1 MTTLLRLFFFC
12 GICAAMLGCSLPTNP
27 VTKFGFDPWSRTWQF
42 CDSKDNDVEVKDLTV
57 DPNTYAVTLGSLTI
71 RNNASDVRRANVEQ
85 IQAYTEQ
92 VRAVTGMFQ
101 QITATLASMA
111 PFGGATPPA
120 WTPPST
126 SPSPAEPDAP

>member
-1 MTTLLRLFFFC
+1 MLRLFFL
-12 GICAAMLGCSLPTNP
+12 CALSATLASCSLPANP

-42 CDSKDNDVEVKDLTV
+42 HDSKDNDVEVKGLTV
-57 DPNTYAVTLGSLTI
+57 DPKTYAVTLESLTI
-71 RNNASDVRRANVEQ
+71 RNNASEVRRANVEQ

-92 VRAVTGMFQ
+92 VRAVTGMFEQ
-101 QITATLASMA
+101 MTATLASMA

-126 SPSPAEPDAP
+126 RPSTAEQKTP